1 MDQVKFFKLCLPQA
15 LLGPSLIT
23 FSNMQVCN
31 NIASE
36 DFFFGLMATNTLQWN
51 YLIHFVGT
59 S

>member
-23 FSNMQVCN
+23 FSHTQNCN

-36 DFFFGLMATNTLQWN
+36 DFFFGLKATNTLQWN

-59 S
+59 N

>member
-36 DFFFGLMATNTLQWN
+36 DFFFGLMATNTLQ
-51 YLIHFVGT
+51 
-59 S
+59 